1 MAFLSE
7 LRQDYHNVLADLVQK
22 SLKISSSILSS
33 HVPKPSKGRHVLVEG
48 FWLPVGSEE
57 PQVPDKYVLTNS
69 VKTNLKNLARVVSAR
84 YSVVFYAYSNLW
96 YIRISVC

>member
-7 LRQDYHNVLADLVQK
+7 LRQDYHHALADLVQK
-22 SLKISSSILSS
+22 RLKIPSSVLSS
-33 HVPKPSKGRHVLVEG
+33 TVPKPSKGRHVLVEG

-69 VKTNLKNLARVVSAR
+69 VKINLRNLARVVSAR
-84 YSVVFYAYSNLW
+84 YFVVFYDYSLYGL
-96 YIRISVC
+96 YIA

>member
-7 LRQDYHNVLADLVQK
+7 LRQDYHSALTDLVQK
-22 SLKISSSILSS
+22 SLKIPNSSLASQ
-33 HVPKPSKGRHVLVEG
+33 VPKPSKGRHVLVEG

-69 VKTNLKNLARVVSAR
+69 VKTNLRNLARVVSAR
-84 YSVVFYAYSNLW
+84 YYVAVSNWHRLLTL
-96 YIRISVC
+96 